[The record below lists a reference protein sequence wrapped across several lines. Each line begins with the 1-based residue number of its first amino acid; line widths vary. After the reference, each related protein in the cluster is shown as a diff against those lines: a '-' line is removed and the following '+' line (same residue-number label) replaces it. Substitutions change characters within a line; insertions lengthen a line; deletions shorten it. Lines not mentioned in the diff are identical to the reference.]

1 MADAV
6 IKFPSP
12 IMANQPQGTKKSF
25 AEKFNSIIND
35 APPESCKSVQSAET
49 LEVLTVPQGL
59 EPVHDFETAGKRNPR
74 WGITLSF
81 SIMPELN
88 RAPVGPVMV
97 PRTQSQFFA
106 ADDLEK
112 AKDRV
117 IFEIEKAIKLAK
129 LAAEDPKGYQQY
141 EMNIMQERISSL
153 REFEEGDGK

>member
-1 MADAV
+1 
-6 IKFPSP
+6 
-12 IMANQPQGTKKSF
+12 
-25 AEKFNSIIND
+25 
-35 APPESCKSVQSAET
+35 
-49 LEVLTVPQGL
+49 VPQGL

-141 EMNIMQERISSL
+141 EMNIMQERSSSL